1 MKKGISL
8 FILMMLLLTTTQSF
22 AQIQFGVRAGLNI
35 STAKV
40 ELPSSV
46 TKKMLASFHVG
57 GMVAYNFSETFAL
70 EPGLLLSGGGVKFEE
85 TYLGTKYTYSYSP
98 FYLEIPVNAVY
109 KVNLGSVKLDL
120 FAGPFLGIG
129 IAGKYKDENGSVD
142 IKFGTSSDSDMKR
155 GNFGLNFGAGV
166 EINNILIRAQYG
178 LGLSNLDPQGSS
190 DNELKSRVIGISVGY
205 MFGEKSK

>member
-8 FILMMLLLTTTQSF
+8 SILMLLLFVTTQSF
-22 AQIQFGVRAGLNI
+22 AQINFGVRAGLNL
-35 STAKV
+35 SSAKV

-70 EPGLLLSGGGVKFEE
+70 EPGLILSGEGVKFEE

-98 FYLEIPVNAVY
+98 LYLEIPVNAVY
-109 KVNLGSVKLDL
+109 KINLGSAKLDL
-120 FAGPFLGIG
+120 FAGPFFGIG
-129 IAGKYKDENGSVD
+129 IGGKYKDEDGSVD
-142 IKFGTSSDSDMKR
+142 IKFGTSDESDMKR
-155 GNFGLNFGAGV
+155 GNFGLNFGAGI
-166 EINNILIRAQYG
+166 ELNSILIRAQYG
-178 LGLSNLDPQGSS
+178 LGLANLDPQGSS
-190 DNELKSRVIGISVGY
+190 SDEMKSRVIGISVGY